1 MQHTTQADL
10 PQDNII
16 ALAGARKEELQA
28 MLDTLTKKLR
38 KNTSGALRVQH
49 HKKSF
54 QYYIITTP
62 GDTKG
67 QYLPRKEIRKAGAIA
82 QRDYNKGAAGVIS
95 KQIAALDRLLAE
107 YRPNTLD
114 ETFTQLHPGRRA
126 LVTPV
131 REPDADFVA
140 SWQHTPY
147 TSKPFEINAP
157 EYTTSTGVRVRS
169 KSEVIIADAL
179 SRAGIPFRY
188 EYPTSIK
195 GWGTLYP
202 DFTCLDIRTRK
213 EIIWE
218 HFGLMGDPDYTE
230 NAVQKI
236 AHYATS
242 GYTLGKNFI
251 ATFEANT
258 SPLSIK
264 QVQGYINTLFK
275 SRSE

>member
-1 MQHTTQADL
+1 MQHTPQAIL

-16 ALAGARKEELQA
+16 ALAGARKEALQA

-62 GDTKG
+62 GDTNGK
-67 QYLPRKEIRKAGAIA
+67 YLPRKEIRKAGAIA

-131 REPDADFVA
+131 REPDADFIA
-140 SWQHTPY
+140 S
-147 TSKPFEINAP
+147 
-157 EYTTSTGVRVRS
+157 
-169 KSEVIIADAL
+169 
-179 SRAGIPFRY
+179 
-188 EYPTSIK
+188 
-195 GWGTLYP
+195 
-202 DFTCLDIRTRK
+202 
-213 EIIWE
+213 
-218 HFGLMGDPDYTE
+218 
-230 NAVQKI
+230 
-236 AHYATS
+236 
-242 GYTLGKNFI
+242 
-251 ATFEANT
+251 
-258 SPLSIK
+258 
-264 QVQGYINTLFK
+264 
-275 SRSE
+275 

>member
-1 MQHTTQADL
+1 MQRTPQADL

-16 ALAGARKEELQA
+16 ALAGARKGVLQA

-38 KNTSGALRVQH
+38 KTTSGALRVQH

-67 QYLPRKEIRKAGAIA
+67 KYLPRKEIRKAGAIA
-82 QRDYNKGAAGVIS
+82 QRDYNKGAAEAIS

-131 REPDADFVA
+131 REPDEDFIA
-140 SWQHTPY
+140 AWQHHPY
-147 TSKPFEINAP
+147 TGKPFEINAP
-157 EYTTSTGVRVRS
+157 EFFTSTGVRVRS

-188 EYPTSIK
+188 EYPASIK

-213 EIIWE
+213 EIVWE

-236 AHYATS
+236 AHYAAS
-242 GYTLGKNFI
+242 GYVLGKNLI
-251 ATFEANT
+251 ATFESAT
-258 SPLSIK
+258 TPLSVN

-275 SRSE
+275 SRAK

>member
-16 ALAGARKEELQA
+16 ALASARKGVLQA

-38 KNTSGALRVQH
+38 KAPSGALRAQP

-67 QYLPRKEIRKAGAIA
+67 KYLPRKEMRKAGAIA
-82 QRDYNKGAAGVIS
+82 QRDYNKGAAEAIS
-95 KQIAALDRLLAE
+95 KQIAALDRLLEE

-131 REPDADFVA
+131 REPDEEFIAA
-140 SWQHTPY
+140 WQHHPY
-147 TSKPFEINAP
+147 TGKPFEINAP
-157 EYTTSTGVRVRS
+157 EFFTSTGVRVRS
-169 KSEVIIADAL
+169 KSEIIIANAL

-202 DFTCLDIRTRK
+202 DFTCLDTRTRR

-218 HFGLMGDPDYTE
+218 HFGLMGDPDYAE

-236 AHYATS
+236 AHYAAS
-242 GYTLGKNFI
+242 GYVLGKNFI
-251 ATFEANT
+251 ATFESAT
-258 SPLSIK
+258 TPLSVNQVEEHIK
-264 QVQGYINTLFK
+264 AFQPAI
-275 SRSE
+275 S